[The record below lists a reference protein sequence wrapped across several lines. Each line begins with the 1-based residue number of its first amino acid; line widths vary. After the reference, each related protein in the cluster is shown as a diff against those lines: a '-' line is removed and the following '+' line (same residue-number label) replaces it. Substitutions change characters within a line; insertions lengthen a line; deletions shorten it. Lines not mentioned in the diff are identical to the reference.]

1 LSSTYHNVLYSIRL
15 KRRLRTNLLPWLRH
29 QFTYLPSGYA
39 TIFYVQVFGV
49 VEGIRVSSA
58 VYYSPPMQR
67 LVQATNDVIIWHN
80 DIYSFQKVI
89 LERMKKNVLGTG

>member
-1 LSSTYHNVLYSIRL
+1 M
-15 KRRLRTNLLPWLRH
+15 NLLPWLGH
-29 QFTYLPSGYA
+29 QFTYLPNSYA
-39 TIFYVQVFGV
+39 TIFYVHIFGEV
-49 VEGIRVSSA
+49 AEGIRVSSA

>member
-1 LSSTYHNVLYSIRL
+1 MI
-15 KRRLRTNLLPWLRH
+15 LLPWLRH

-39 TIFYVQVFGV
+39 TIFYVQVFGELA
-49 VEGIRVSSA
+49 EGIRVTSA

-89 LERMKKNVLGTG
+89 ILDRMS

>member
-1 LSSTYHNVLYSIRL
+1 V
-15 KRRLRTNLLPWLRH
+15 NLLPSLGH

-39 TIFYVQVFGV
+39 TIFYVQVFGEV
-49 VEGIRVSSA
+49 AEGIRVSSA

-67 LVQATNDVIIWHN
+67 LVQATNDVISWHN

-89 LERMKKNVLGTG
+89 LVHEHNLCQSKICSGQAHLAQ